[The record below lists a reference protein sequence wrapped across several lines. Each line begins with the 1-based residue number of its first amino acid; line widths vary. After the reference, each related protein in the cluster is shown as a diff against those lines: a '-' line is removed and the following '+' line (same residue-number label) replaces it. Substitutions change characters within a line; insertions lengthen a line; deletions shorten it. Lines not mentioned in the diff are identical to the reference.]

1 MDPMGIVML
10 KPLPWPW
17 FSDTTTWVLRCW
29 CATPPETPLKKDHKL
44 QKKIKHTERG
54 PNPNWL
60 CICMY
65 TCTHSSHLSIY
76 LSTYL
81 SIYLAR
87 GYQFWQIGISCDNWR
102 WLQKLIQPS
111 KTLEK
116 FRKMRWTSLK
126 TDYLYWCET
135 KGTRILTH
143 SQSMVSSTCLI
154 GGTLNFWK
162 F

>member
-29 CATPPETPLKKDHKL
+29 CATPPETPLKKDHRL
-44 QKKIKHTERG
+44 QKKWSTQTG
-54 PNPNWL
+54 VPTPTG
-60 CICMY
+60 Y
-65 TCTHSSHLSIY
+65 VYVCTHVHTLHIY

-116 FRKMRWTSLK
+116 SRKMRWTSLK

-154 GGTLNFWK
+154 RGTLNFWK